1 MSAEGFPMFSFP
13 AGYKQA
19 PSPILEE
26 NTCQL
31 CGHPIKNYFW
41 LQNDARRWL
50 LGVGSECVTHFAE
63 GKSGKELAQDAQWE
77 SNREALRRVWGSY
90 FALVGLF
97 GVTPEDALFRRAYHR
112 TPFGFGWSDQDA
124 ISRKLVA
131 LTGIASGD
139 LTMEKRHAIY
149 EDSKSI
155 INVAVLFWKL
165 LQSGGLPLVP
175 ESVEAKGW
183 RPLKAAENGA
193 ITRWINAYGA
203 QVFALAGK
211 SNEIVARLGG

>member
-1 MSAEGFPMFSFP
+1 
-13 AGYKQA
+13 
-19 PSPILEE
+19 
-26 NTCQL
+26 
-31 CGHPIKNYFW
+31 
-41 LQNDARRWL
+41 
-50 LGVGSECVTHFAE
+50 
-63 GKSGKELAQDAQWE
+63 
-77 SNREALRRVWGSY
+77 
-90 FALVGLF
+90 
-97 GVTPEDALFRRAYHR
+97 
-112 TPFGFGWSDQDA
+112 
-124 ISRKLVA
+124 
-131 LTGIASGD
+131 
-139 LTMEKRHAIY
+139 MEKRHAIY